1 MSDLGAADLEAE
13 ARRLVEEL
21 GRPKRRVRPRLAR
34 MLNEAEDLEVA
45 TAHGGIMAWRLGSG
59 PATLMVHGWEDDNAL
74 WSPLI
79 DLCAEMM
86 RGSVAFDLPGHGWSP
101 AEECS
106 IQAAGAAV
114 LAVAEALGPI
124 DSVVAHSFGCPSTIW
139 AMANGLKVQRA
150 VMIASPVPRTETRS
164 QARDMTRWEQ
174 AQLHEGVDPEVIARA
189 RVIMAERPP
198 MRSNDPDFD
207 IEAVLPTL
215 TAKAL
220 ILHSMD
226 DEQCP
231 VANSQRM
238 AELWP
243 GSELVLLDGLGHRL
257 VAQEPDV
264 VARVFEFVDAMD

>member
-13 ARRLVEEL
+13 AMRLVEAL
-21 GRPKRRVRPRLAR
+21 GKPKRRVRPRLAR

-45 TAHGGIMAWRLGSG
+45 TPAGGIMAWRLGSG

-74 WSPLI
+74 WSPMI

-86 RGSVAFDLPGHGWSP
+86 RGSVALDLPGHGWSP
-101 AEECS
+101 AEDCS
-106 IQAAGAAV
+106 VQAAGQAV

-124 DSVVAHSFGCPSTIW
+124 DSVIAHSFGCPSTIW
-139 AMANGLKVQRA
+139 ALNNGLNVPRA

-164 QARDMTRWEQ
+164 QARDMKRWEQ
-174 AQLHEGVDPEVIARA
+174 AQLHDGEDPEVIARA
-189 RVIMAERPP
+189 LAIMAERSP
-198 MRSNDPDFD
+198 MRGNDRDFD
-207 IEAVLPTL
+207 VEAVLPTL
-215 TAKAL
+215 SAKAL
-220 ILHSMD
+220 IVHSMD

-243 GSELVLLDGLGHRL
+243 GSELVLLDRLGHRL
-257 VAQEPDV
+257 IAQDPDV
-264 VARVFEFVDAMD
+264 VARIFEFVDATD